1 MVWAIVK
8 QSVDVLLRR
17 RMPRGTF
24 LFTQESRLDLTTHTT
39 SLTRLMWIAVIAVAA
54 HLGVI
59 IIRHL
64 TRRVLS
70 SRLGSEAKA
79 QTVTGFAQSM
89 LVFVLYFG
97 AFGFGLDELGV
108 PLTTYLAGASVIGL
122 AVSFGSQGVVQ
133 DVITGLTVVFS
144 DLLDVGD
151 MANVGGQVGIVE
163 SIGIRFTTLIGF
175 SGERVFVPNRT
186 IANVVNYPHGY
197 IRVYMDAQVPSA
209 EQSAQVQTTRLAE
222 SIASAAFEQYR
233 GVLLVA
239 PTVEGFR
246 ETEAGCG
253 YVRIK
258 FRVWPG
264 QGQLIEGPIKE
275 GLASALKQ
283 LDPSYAPWMVSVYYR
298 AEPPES
304 EPHKRLP
311 RPAVLRK
318 KSRKDAPDGASSKH
332 GSERGDAV
340 VPESP

>member
-1 MVWAIVK
+1 MDFA
-8 QSVDVLLRR
+8 
-17 RMPRGTF
+17 
-24 LFTQESRLDLTTHTT
+24 THTPN
-39 SLTRLMWIAVIAVAA
+39 LTRLIWIAVIAVTA
-54 HLGVI
+54 HVGVI

-64 TRRVLS
+64 GRRLLS

-79 QTVTGFAQSM
+79 QTVTGFAQSL

-144 DLLDVGD
+144 DTLDVGD

-163 SIGIRFTTLIGF
+163 RIGMRFTTLIGF
-175 SGERVFVPNRT
+175 AGERVFVPNRT
-186 IANVVNYPHGY
+186 IGNVINYPDGY
-197 IRVYMDAQVPSA
+197 IRAYVDARVPSTD
-209 EQSAQVQTTRLAE
+209 EDTRTKAMELLRRTAH
-222 SIASAAFEQYR
+222 AAYEQYP

-246 ETEAGCG
+246 ETSAGYG

-264 QGQLIEGPIKE
+264 QSQLIEGPIKE
-275 GLASALKQ
+275 GIANALKQ
-283 LDPSYAPWMVSVYYR
+283 LDASYASWMVSVYYR
-298 AEPPES
+298 AEPPET

-311 RPAVLRK
+311 RPAVLRNK
-318 KSRKDAPDGASSKH
+318 PRKATPERTASKH
-332 GSERGDAV
+332 GPKGRDAV

>member
-1 MVWAIVK
+1 M
-8 QSVDVLLRR
+8 
-17 RMPRGTF
+17 
-24 LFTQESRLDLTTHTT
+24 
-39 SLTRLMWIAVIAVAA
+39 TRLMWIAGIALAS

-59 IIRHL
+59 VIRQL
-64 TRRVLS
+64 ARRVLS

-79 QTVTGFAQSM
+79 QTVTGFAQSS

-97 AFGFGLDELGV
+97 AFGFALDELGV

-151 MANVGGQVGIVE
+151 MANVGGQIGIVE
-163 SIGIRFTTLIGF
+163 SIGMRLTTLVGF

-186 IANVVNYPHGY
+186 IANVVNYPRGY
-197 IRVYMDAQVPSA
+197 IWAYVDARIPSTD
-209 EQSAQVQTTRLAE
+209 EDTRAKATELL
-222 SIASAAFEQYR
+222 SQIAHAAYEQYR

-246 ETEAGCG
+246 DTSAGYG

-264 QGQLIEGPIKE
+264 QGQLIEVPVKE
-275 GLASALKQ
+275 GIANALKQ
-283 LDPSYAPWMVSVYYR
+283 LDPNYASWMVSVYYR
-298 AEPPES
+298 AEPDGS
-304 EPHKRLP
+304 ERSRRLP
-311 RPAVLRK
+311 RPSVLRT
-318 KSRKDAPDGASSKH
+318 
-332 GSERGDAV
+332 
-340 VPESP
+340 